1 MNRRLPRS
9 KAKSRGYNAVEV
21 LMAMTVFAIGASG
34 VISMQKTSVQAN
46 YDARTLD
53 VATAL
58 ARTWQERLARDAM
71 SWRTPTAFTGTV
83 YLVQMNSNPDWFV
96 PTVQTTA
103 GGRIEGGSPAFDLL
117 GRDVPINDASMIF
130 CTQIR
135 LRRLGTSN
143 TLLRAEVRVI
153 WPRANAAPIATCA
166 NVAVNPAVANVNAR
180 PHVLSTV
187 KSVRVTL

>member
-1 MNRRLPRS
+1 MNLRLARS
-9 KAKSRGYNAVEV
+9 KARSRGYNAVEV
-21 LMAMTVFAIGASG
+21 LMAMTVFAIGAGG

-71 SWRTPTAFTGTV
+71 SWRTPASFTGTT
-83 YLVQMNSNPDWFV
+83 YLVNAGADWTV
-96 PTVQTTA
+96 PLPPTA
-103 GGRIEGGSPAFDLL
+103 VLEGGSAAFDLL
-117 GRDVPINDASMIF
+117 GRDVPAGDASMIF

-135 LRRLGTSN
+135 MQRLGSTNS
-143 TLLRAEVRVI
+143 LVRAEVRVI
-153 WPRANAAPIATCA
+153 WPRANAAPIAKCET
-166 NVAVNPAVANVNAR
+166 NVVNAAVGNVNAI

-187 KSVRVTL
+187 TSVRGNF

>member
-1 MNRRLPRS
+1 MNLRLARK
-9 KAKSRGYNAVEV
+9 KARSRGYNAVEI
-21 LMAMTVFAIGASG
+21 LMAMTVFAIGAGG

-71 SWRTPTAFTGTV
+71 SWKAPLSLNTTTYLQDTTA
-83 YLVQMNSNPDWFV
+83 NWFV
-96 PTVQTTA
+96 PTA
-103 GGRIEGGSPAFDLL
+103 GIPLQGSSPAFDLL
-117 GRDVPINDASMIF
+117 GRDVLFNDTTMIF

-135 LRRLGTSN
+135 VERLGTSN
-143 TLLRAEVRVI
+143 TLMRAEVRVI
-153 WPRANAAPIATCA
+153 WPRANAAPMRQCDQA
-166 NVAVNPAVANVNAR
+166 AVNGALADPNAL

-187 KSVRVTL
+187 TSVRGNF